1 MSATPVQSVVAKAT
15 RRLMPFLALLFLLSF
30 LDRANVSFAALGMNQ
45 DLGFTPTVYA
55 LGVGFFFFG
64 YVLFE
69 VPSNM
74 MIEKIGARRWIAPL
88 TIAWGCVA
96 VLMAFTHSANSFF
109 TLRFLLGMAEAGLLP
124 GLFLYLTYWFPAEYR
139 GRMSA
144 FIMAAMP
151 VALIISGPVSGAILG
166 MESLQGLWGLKN
178 WQWMFIL
185 EGLPTLLAGLAVYRL
200 MPDRPRDA
208 AWLHPDEAQALEA
221 ALARESLQAT
231 PQHRSSLRD
240 GLLSLPVIVLSLAYF
255 GALIGSF
262 GIIFWVPQ
270 IVRGFGVST
279 LQTGFISAI
288 PFIVALVA
296 IIALGRYVDRTGRRF
311 SVAIAGLLAG
321 ALGLWIAGGT
331 TSPVLAI
338 AALSLGAAGIM
349 GSTGG
354 FWTLPQLYLKGSAIA
369 GAFAMINSVG
379 ALGGFVGPY
388 IIGWA
393 KEHSGGFGLGL
404 TLLSLGPLAA
414 AVLVALL
421 GSVRRPQLAAA

>member
-1 MSATPVQSVVAKAT
+1 
-15 RRLMPFLALLFLLSF
+15 
-30 LDRANVSFAALGMNQ
+30 
-45 DLGFTPTVYA
+45 
-55 LGVGFFFFG
+55 
-64 YVLFE
+64 
-69 VPSNM
+69 
-74 MIEKIGARRWIAPL
+74 
-88 TIAWGCVA
+88 
-96 VLMAFTHSANSFF
+96 MAFTSGANSFF
-109 TLRFLLGMAEAGLLP
+109 ALRFLLGMAEAGLLP
-124 GLFLYLTYWFPAEYR
+124 GLFLYLTYWFPAAYR
-139 GRMSA
+139 GRMST

-151 VALIISGPVSGAILG
+151 VALILSGPVSGAILG
-166 MESLQGLWGLKN
+166 MESLHGLWGLKN

-185 EGLPTLLAGLAVYRL
+185 EGLPTLLAGFAVYRL

-208 AWLHPDEAQALEA
+208 AWLRPDEAQALEA
-221 ALARESLQAT
+221 ALARESQQAT

-240 GLLSLPVIVLSLAYF
+240 GLLSLPVIFLSLAYF
-255 GALIGSF
+255 GGLIGSF

-270 IVRGFGVST
+270 IVRGFGAST

-296 IIALGRYVDRTGRRF
+296 IITLGRYVDRTGRRF

-331 TSPVLAI
+331 TNPALAI

-354 FWTLPQLYLKGSAIA
+354 FWTLPQLYLKGSALA

-414 AVLVALL
+414 SVLVALL
-421 GSVRRPQLAAA
+421 GSVCRPQPAAA

>member
-1 MSATPVQSVVAKAT
+1 
-15 RRLMPFLALLFLLSF
+15 MPFLALLFLLSF
-30 LDRANVSFAALGMNQ
+30 LDRANVSFAALGMNK

-55 LGVGFFFFG
+55 LGVGVFFLG

-96 VLMAFTHSANSFF
+96 MAMAFVHDANSFF
-109 TLRFLLGMAEAGLLP
+109 VLRFLLGVAEAGLLP

-144 FIMAAMP
+144 LIMAALP
-151 VALIISGPVSGAILG
+151 VSLIVSGPVSGAIL
-166 MESLQGLWGLKN
+166 SLPQLQGLAGLKN
-178 WQWMFIL
+178 WQWMFII
-185 EGLPTLLAGLAVYRL
+185 EGLPTLIAGLAVYRL

-208 AWLHPDEAQALEA
+208 AWLRPEEAQALES
-221 ALARESLQAT
+221 ALDRENRQAT

-240 GLLSLPVIVLSLAYF
+240 GLWSAPVLVLSLAYF
-255 GALIGSF
+255 GGLVGSF

-270 IVRGFGVST
+270 IVRGFGAST

-288 PFIVALVA
+288 PFVVALVV
-296 IIALGRYVDRTGRRF
+296 IVALGRYVDRTGRRF
-311 SVAIAGLLAG
+311 SVCCVALTAG
-321 ALGLWIAGGT
+321 ALGLWAAGST
-331 TSPVLAI
+331 AEPVLAI
-338 AALSLGAAGIM
+338 AALSVAAAGIM

-354 FWTLPQLYLKGSAIA
+354 FWTLPQVYLKGSAIA
-369 GAFAMINSVG
+369 AAFAMINSVG

-393 KEHSGGFGLGL
+393 KERSGGFGLGL

-414 AVLVALL
+414 ALLVAAL
-421 GSVRRPQLAAA
+421 GRLGRPQPAETGDAD